1 MNENQI
7 THEIASTAFVA
18 YTTLGQIN
26 QTGTC
31 PKNQLNFQIVPD
43 CAIIEGT
50 ARIGLDWVIDG
61 EIHPL
66 PPKPSVH
73 HVFDYQERAWIDPRT
88 VASEWI
94 VVRNERDRR
103 IAETDW
109 TQYQDTSLALKV
121 YWAPYRQALRDITT
135 QPDPFNIVWPEQP
148 KPFDINTA
156 YPLFAG
162 LSKLNLFTADEQ
174 VAIATASN
182 TTPTV
187 KSVYDRFLTADYLTY
202 SDPEVEQGLHL
213 LVQSGLLTQERK
225 EGIVQQMLPPALRE

>member
-1 MNENQI
+1 MSENQ
-7 THEIASTAFVA
+7 TTQESMPTAFVA
-18 YTTLGQIN
+18 YTALGQII
-26 QTGTC
+26 QIGTC
-31 PKNQLNFQIVPD
+31 SKDQLIFQTVPD
-43 CAIIEGT
+43 CSVIEGS
-50 ARIGLDWVIDG
+50 ARIGLDWVVAG

-66 PPKPSVH
+66 PPKPATH
-73 HVFDYQERAWIDPRT
+73 HVFDYEERAWIDPRT
-88 VASEWI
+88 ESSEWA
-94 VVRNERDRR
+94 VVRIERDRR

-156 YPLFAG
+156 YPLFTG

-187 KSVYDRFLTADYLTY
+187 KSVYDRFLTADYLTC

>member
-1 MNENQI
+1 MSENKLTQE
-7 THEIASTAFVA
+7 TSPTSFVA
-18 YTTLGQIN
+18 YAALGQII
-26 QTGTC
+26 QTGSC
-31 PKNQLNFQIVPD
+31 PKDQLKFQVVPD
-43 CAIIEGT
+43 CTVIEGS
-50 ARIGLDWVIDG
+50 ARIGLDWVVDG
-61 EIHPL
+61 EIRPL
-66 PPKPSVH
+66 PSKPSIH
-73 HVFDYQERAWIDPRT
+73 HVFDYEERVWIDPRT
-88 VASEWI
+88 ESSEWAA
-94 VVRNERDRR
+94 VRVERDRR

-148 KPFDINTA
+148 KPFDINTT
-156 YPLFAG
+156 YPLFTG

-182 TTPTV
+182 ATPTV
-187 KSVYDRFLTADYLTY
+187 KLVYDRFLTADYLTY

-225 EGIVQQMLPPALRE
+225 KAIVQQMLPPTLRG

>member
-7 THEIASTAFVA
+7 THEITSTTFVA
-18 YTTLGQIN
+18 YNILGQII
-26 QTGTC
+26 QTGSC
-31 PKNQLNFQIVPD
+31 PEDQLNFQVVPD

-66 PPKPSVH
+66 PPKPSTH
-73 HVFDYQERAWIDPRT
+73 HVFDYEERAWIDPRT
-88 VASEWI
+88 AASEWI

-148 KPFDINTA
+148 EPFDVNTA
-156 YPLFAG
+156 YPLFTG
-162 LSKLNLFTADEQ
+162 LSKLSLFTSDEQ
-174 VAIATASN
+174 VAIAIASN
-182 TTPTV
+182 TTPSV
-187 KSVYDRFLTADYLTY
+187 KSVYDRFLAADYLTY
-202 SDPEVEQGLHL
+202 SNPEVDQGLLH
-213 LVQSGLLTQERK
+213 LVQVGLLTQERK
-225 EGIVQQMLPPALRE
+225 DTIVQQMLPPALRG

>member
-1 MNENQI
+1 MSENQ
-7 THEIASTAFVA
+7 TSQESTPATFVA
-18 YTTLGQIN
+18 YTALGQII

-31 PKNQLNFQIVPD
+31 PKDQLKFQVVPD
-43 CAIIEGT
+43 CNIIEGT
-50 ARIGLDWVIDG
+50 ACIGVDWIIDG
-61 EIHPL
+61 AIHPL

-88 VASEWI
+88 VASEWV
-94 VVRNERDRR
+94 VVRKERDRR

-121 YWAPYRQALRDITT
+121 YWAPYRQALRDITA

-148 KPFDINTA
+148 EPFDVNTA
-156 YPLFAG
+156 YPLFTG
-162 LSKLNLFTADEQ
+162 LSKLNLFTSDEQ
-174 VAIATASN
+174 VAIAAASN
-182 TTPTV
+182 SAPSV
-187 KSVYDRFLTADYLTY
+187 KSVYDRFLAADYLTY

-225 EGIVQQMLPPALRE
+225 DAIVQTMLPLALRG

>member
-1 MNENQI
+1 MSENTLAQE
-7 THEIASTAFVA
+7 TTPTAFVA
-18 YTTLGQIN
+18 YEALGQII
-26 QTGTC
+26 QTGSC
-31 PKNQLNFQIVPD
+31 PKDQLKFQVVPD
-43 CAIIEGT
+43 CTVIEGS
-50 ARIGLDWVIDG
+50 ARIGLDWVVDG
-61 EIHPL
+61 EIRPL

-73 HVFDYQERAWIDPRT
+73 HVVDYKERAWIDPRT

-148 KPFDINTA
+148 EPFDVNTA
-156 YPLFAG
+156 YPLFTG

-182 TTPTV
+182 MTPLV
-187 KSVYDRFLTADYLTY
+187 KLVYDRFLTADYLSY
-202 SDPEVEQGLHL
+202 SDPEVVQGLHL

-225 EGIVQQMLPPALRE
+225 EGIVQQMLPPALRG

>member
-1 MNENQI
+1 MSENQI
-7 THEIASTAFVA
+7 TQESTPTTFVA
-18 YTTLGQIN
+18 YTALGQII

-31 PKNQLNFQIVPD
+31 PKNQLIFQTVPD
-43 CAIIEGT
+43 CSIIEGS
-50 ARIGLDWVIDG
+50 ARIGLDWVVAG

-66 PPKPSVH
+66 PPKPSTH
-73 HVFDYQERAWIDPRT
+73 HVFDYEERVWIDPRT
-88 VASEWI
+88 ESSEWA
-94 VVRNERDRR
+94 VVRIERDRR
-103 IAETDW
+103 ITETDW

-148 KPFDINTA
+148 KPFVVNTA
-156 YPLFAG
+156 YPLFTG

-182 TTPTV
+182 TSPSV
-187 KSVYDRFLTADYLTY
+187 KLVYDRFLAADYLTY

-213 LVQSGLLTQERK
+213 LVQSELLTQERK
-225 EGIVQQMLPPALRE
+225 DAIVQLMLPPAPRE

>member
-7 THEIASTAFVA
+7 THEITSTAFVA
-18 YTTLGQIN
+18 YTTLGQIT

-88 VASEWI
+88 ESSEWAL
-94 VVRNERDRR
+94 VRIERDRR

-148 KPFDINTA
+148 EPFDVNTA
-156 YPLFAG
+156 YPLFTG
-162 LSKLNLFTADEQ
+162 LSKLNLFTSDEQ
-174 VAIATASN
+174 VAIAIASN
-182 TTPTV
+182 TTPSV
-187 KSVYDRFLTADYLTY
+187 KLVYDRFLAADYLTY

-213 LVQSGLLTQERK
+213 LVQSGLLTQDRK
-225 EGIVQQMLPPALRE
+225 DAIVQQMLPPALRE

>member
-148 KPFDINTA
+148 EPFDVNTA
-156 YPLFAG
+156 YPLFTG
-162 LSKLNLFTADEQ
+162 LSKLNLFTFDEQ
-174 VAIATASN
+174 VAIAIASN
-182 TTPTV
+182 TTPSV
-187 KSVYDRFLTADYLTY
+187 KSVYDRFLAADYLTY

-225 EGIVQQMLPPALRE
+225 DAIVQLMLPPALRG

>member
-1 MNENQI
+1 MSKNQI
-7 THEIASTAFVA
+7 TEETTPISFIA
-18 YTTLGQIN
+18 YTTLGQIT

-31 PKNQLNFQIVPD
+31 PKNQLIHQIVPD
-43 CAIIEGT
+43 CAIIEGS

-61 EIHPL
+61 EILPL

-94 VVRNERDRR
+94 VVRKERDRR

-121 YWAPYRQALRDITT
+121 YWAPYRQALRDITV

-148 KPFDINTA
+148 EPFDVNTA
-156 YPLFAG
+156 YPLFTG
-162 LSKLNLFTADEQ
+162 LNKLNLFTPDEQ
-174 VAIATASN
+174 VAIAAASN

-187 KSVYDRFLTADYLTY
+187 KSVYDRFLAADYLTY

-213 LVQSGLLTQERK
+213 LVQSGLLTQDRK
-225 EGIVQQMLPPALRE
+225 DAIVQQMLPPALRG

>member
-1 MNENQI
+1 MSKNQI
-7 THEIASTAFVA
+7 TEETTPTSFVA
-18 YTTLGQIN
+18 YTALGQIT

-31 PKNQLNFQIVPD
+31 PKNQLIYQTVSD
-43 CAIIEGT
+43 CAIIEGS

-66 PPKPSVH
+66 PPKPSTH
-73 HVFDYQERAWIDPRT
+73 HVFDYEERAWIDPRT
-88 VASEWI
+88 ESSEWA
-94 VVRNERDRR
+94 VVRIERDRR

-148 KPFDINTA
+148 KPFDVNTA
-156 YPLFAG
+156 YPLFTG

-174 VAIATASN
+174 VAITTASN

-213 LVQSGLLTQERK
+213 LVQSGLLTQDRK
-225 EGIVQQMLPPALRE
+225 DGIVQQMLPPALRG